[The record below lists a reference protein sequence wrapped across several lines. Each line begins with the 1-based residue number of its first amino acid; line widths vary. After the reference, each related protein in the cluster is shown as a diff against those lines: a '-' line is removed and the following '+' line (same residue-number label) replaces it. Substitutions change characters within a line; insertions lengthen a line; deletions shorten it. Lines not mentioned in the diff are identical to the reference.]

1 MLLIAFLVVSLASV
15 IGLSIAAM
23 TMQKMTQSE
32 SRRHLARRL
41 KRSGSLKPGRQVG
54 GLLVFAGP
62 PMSPAAQASRS
73 LILSS
78 ACDWEACVKIRVILV
93 MSLVAREQPP
103 THRTQARGDPAI
115 EESRAIGRRS
125 FNRRLAYAG
134 PAPGSR
140 GWLAAT
146 GSDPLPSVWPTATL
160 APSA

>member
-73 LILSS
+73 
-78 ACDWEACVKIRVILV
+78 CRC
-93 MSLVAREQPP
+93 MPP
-103 THRTQARGDPAI
+103 TPERQLQC
-115 EESRAIGRRS
+115 RS
-125 FNRRLAYAG
+125 G
-134 PAPGSR
+134 
-140 GWLAAT
+140 
-146 GSDPLPSVWPTATL
+146 
-160 APSA
+160 